1 MEHTIEI
8 DIKKF
13 RAIKS
18 ANIVINGITVITG
31 ENGCGK
37 SSISKLFYHIIKTSI
52 NFDVIVDEKID
63 NELYSIF
70 RLLDTL
76 SRELSYL
83 IKKEDYLKIRR
94 IFREGLYN
102 NKQLNLFGENPIIT
116 SIDLLIDY
124 YKNIPDLKS
133 SKIDFRI
140 KRVKRILEEEINL
153 KTENTKDLSI
163 PNLLKKLKSFVANRL
178 DKSNTLK
185 EERPLNVLYNV
196 LNEVFYDNPISKSY
210 NLKEYDV
217 PILDK
222 EKNKLSPI
230 HSIQNIAYID
240 TPVIVG
246 IDTFAERTHW
256 EDLNNILN
264 NKIKNKKTSINKI
277 LENNIL
283 RGKVSNSEDELSDKS
298 FVYIREDGSE
308 FDLLECATGLK
319 SFAIIQILYKN
330 GFLNDKTV
338 LIIDEP
344 EAHLHP
350 QWVVEY
356 ARLIVLLNKEI
367 GVKFLIASHHPDM
380 ISAIK
385 YISMKEKTEKNL
397 NFYLAEKDLKSSF
410 MYNFKHKGLDIE
422 DIFSSFNIAFER
434 MDLYGK
440 TE

>member
-18 ANIVINGITVITG
+18 ANIVVNGITVITG

-52 NFDVIVDEKID
+52 NFDKIVDEKIE
-63 NELYSIF
+63 NELHSIF

-83 IKKEDYLKIRR
+83 IKKEDYLKIRKT
-94 IFREGLYN
+94 FKEGLYN
-102 NKQLNLFGENPIIT
+102 KQLYLFGENPIIT
-116 SIDLLIDY
+116 SINLLIDY
-124 YKNIPDLKS
+124 YKNVPDIKS

-153 KTENTKDLSI
+153 KTEITKELSI
-163 PNLLKKLKSFVANRL
+163 PNLLKELKGFVVNRL
-178 DKSNTLK
+178 DKSNVLK
-185 EERPLNVLYNV
+185 EERPLNILYNV

-222 EKNKLSPI
+222 DKNKLSSI

-256 EDLNNILN
+256 EDLNDILR
-264 NKIKNKKTSINKI
+264 NKIKAKKTSINKI
-277 LENNIL
+277 LEDNIL
-283 RGKVSNSEDELSDKS
+283 KGKVSNSEDELSDKNL
-298 FVYIREDGSE
+298 VYIREDGSE

-330 GFLNDKTV
+330 GFLNEKTV
-338 LIIDEP
+338 LVIDEP

-356 ARLIVLLNKEI
+356 ARLIVLLNKKI

-385 YISMKEKTEKNL
+385 YISMKEKTENNL
-397 NFYLAEKDLKSSF
+397 NFYLAEKDVKSNF
-410 MYNFKHKGLDIE
+410 MYNFKHKGLDID